1 MGITLVVVVL
11 ISGYLFSYLHLSSHY
26 KLTRT
31 EGWHSY
37 FFVAA
42 RGIFFAVSSMVLC
55 FLIDYYDCVAKLMQT
70 YGWKLQDFS
79 KLAISA
85 DMLKQGSWAILTVV
99 LALVAGLFTLAVY
112 KICPRRKA
120 QKIKDIV
127 SENHLE
133 KFIVEASYTQFPIA
147 ITLKSRKTYIGICLG
162 DELINSKIEHI
173 AIIPLLSGHRDK
185 DDLSIDIT
193 NNYQAHYIE
202 EGIEEGVHEE
212 LTKEHFRVIIP
223 TDHIE
228 TFSFFDLST
237 YVKFKKKE
245 LDKKRRANSMPYP
258 DTYVSHV
265 TYQTSQPQE

>member
-11 ISGYLFSYLHLSSHY
+11 ISGYLFSYFHLSSHY

-55 FLIDYYDCVAKLMQT
+55 FFIDYYDCVAKLMQT
-70 YGWKLQDFS
+70 YGWTLQDFS

-85 DMLKQGSWAILTVV
+85 DMLKQGSWAILTVF
-99 LALVAGLFTLAVY
+99 LAFSVGLLTLAGY
-112 KICPRRKA
+112 KIFPRKKA

-147 ITLKSRKTYIGICLG
+147 ITLKSRKAYIGICLG

-173 AIIPLLSGHRDK
+173 AIIPLLSGYRNK

-193 NNYQAHYIE
+193 NNYQTHYIE
-202 EGIEEGVHEE
+202 EGIEEGFHEE
-212 LTKEHFRVIIP
+212 LTKEHFRIIVP

-237 YVKFKKKE
+237 YVKFKKQE
-245 LDKKRRANSMPYP
+245 LEKKRRTNSMPYP
-258 DTYVSHV
+258 NTYVSHI
-265 TYQTSQPQE
+265 TYHSSTPKQ

>member
-1 MGITLVVVVL
+1 
-11 ISGYLFSYLHLSSHY
+11 
-26 KLTRT
+26 
-31 EGWHSY
+31 
-37 FFVAA
+37 
-42 RGIFFAVSSMVLC
+42 
-55 FLIDYYDCVAKLMQT
+55 MQM

-99 LALVAGLFTLAVY
+99 LALITGLLTLAVY

-127 SENHLE
+127 NENHLE

-173 AIIPLLSGHRDK
+173 SIIPLLSGYRDK

-202 EGIEEGVHEE
+202 EGIEEGIHEE
-212 LTKEHFRVIIP
+212 LTKDHFRIIVP

-245 LDKKRRANSMPYP
+245 LEKKRKANSMPYP
-258 DTYVSHV
+258 DTYVSHI
-265 TYQTSQPQE
+265 TYNSSTPQH